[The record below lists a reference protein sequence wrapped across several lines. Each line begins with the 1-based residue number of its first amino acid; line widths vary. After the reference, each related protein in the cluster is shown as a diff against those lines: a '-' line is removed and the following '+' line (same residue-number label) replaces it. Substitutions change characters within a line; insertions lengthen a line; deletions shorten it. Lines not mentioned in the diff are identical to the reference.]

1 MGGWY
6 KVVKHIT
13 GKYYLYDQRT
23 YRVGSSV
30 KTENRYIGPID
41 GSSAQTVKA
50 YSGHINRALKSQ
62 KELSKEDIDY
72 ITRYSENPKE
82 EAKKLSSTFN
92 ILSAENSSQVSPK
105 FVSTTTVSK
114 TTNTTEYVKQNITQ
128 NSQAISDNGVSPD
141 QLIRARKIS
150 DAIIKN
156 IGINPENIPP
166 VSIKTGSNISISS
179 KFFGGYTVTIPSPT
193 KSKRPPLKSSN
204 KSRKAFRKKSKT
216 GWMEFTAN
224 LVLGTKITPFKR
236 TNTTKKTVMTWKAI
250 GIQAIAGNTALKR
263 HLAKQN
269 KKKIS
274 TNTTR
279 TDPLKIEHQYRK
291 ALGRSM
297 IDAISKH
304 DPKRFKAMK
313 KDLNGAFQE
322 QKKILA
328 GYQYNTRQTGKTALT
343 LHTYMT
349 GQISSFVRSKVAP
362 EKFGFPDH
370 DIKNN
375 WKDDTSALISQVMN
389 SGYDNVIA
397 HYERQYNGAKSTENI
412 ATGKMNKLNFLDR
425 LSGKRANA
433 QLEIN
438 RANYRSRSIEQTIMK
453 LAYIKKYLS

>member
-6 KVVKHIT
+6 KVIKHIT

-30 KTENRYIGPID
+30 KTENRYICPID
-41 GSSAQTVKA
+41 GNNAQTAKA

-62 KELSKEDIDY
+62 EKLSKEDIDY

-92 ILSAENSSQVSPK
+92 ILSRENVPQVSPK
-105 FVSTTTVSK
+105 YVSTTTVSK

-128 NSQAISDNGVSPD
+128 NSQVISDNGVSPD

-166 VSIKTGSNISISS
+166 VSIKIGSDISISS
-179 KFFGGYTVTIPSPT
+179 KFFGGYTVTIPRSIKPR
-193 KSKRPPLKSSN
+193 RPPLKST
-204 KSRKAFRKKSKT
+204 KKRKRTIKKA
-216 GWMEFTAN
+216 GWIEFTAS
-224 LVLGTKITPFKR
+224 LILGTKITPFKR

-263 HLAKQN
+263 HLAKQ
-269 KKKIS
+269 KKKEIS

-279 TDPLKIEHQYRK
+279 KDPLKIEHQYRK

-297 IDAISKH
+297 IDVISKH
-304 DPKRFKAMK
+304 DPKRFRQMK

-349 GQISSFVRSKVAP
+349 GQISSFIRSKVAP

-375 WKDDTSALISQVMN
+375 WKDDASALISQVMN

-412 ATGKMNKLNFLDR
+412 ASGKMNKLNFLDR

-438 RANYRSRSIEQTIMK
+438 RANYRARSIEQTIMK